1 LQKDPT
7 RLILRLNFCLERR
20 TMRDFLK
27 NLKLNEQNIS
37 MGLGVVVVVM
47 VGALLFNYFRSINRV
62 EKGETSSTTTESI
75 PAPVPTELPAEYVAQ
90 TGDSLWVIS
99 EKAYGS
105 GYNWVDVYAANRQ
118 VIGTNPDV
126 LLEGTKLTLP
136 KVEPRKVDVKIPVS
150 YTVVGG
156 DNLWNI
162 SVKICNNGYA
172 WSGVAAQNGLKN
184 PNLLYVGQVLK
195 VVCN

>member
-1 LQKDPT
+1 
-7 RLILRLNFCLERR
+7 
-20 TMRDFLK
+20 MRDFLK

-37 MGLGVVVVVM
+37 MGLGVAVVVI
-47 VGALLFNYFRSINRV
+47 VGALLFNYFKSINRV

-75 PAPVPTELPAEYVAQ
+75 PALVPTELPAEYAVQ

-126 LLEGTKLTLP
+126 LLENTKLTLP
-136 KVEPRKVDVKIPVS
+136 KVEPKKVDVKTPVS

-172 WSGVAAQNGLKN
+172 WSGIAAQNGLKK
-184 PNLLYVGQVLK
+184 PDLIEIGQKLTVT
-195 VVCN
+195 CR